1 MRQSAMIVDIYDRRA
16 DPVCSAV
23 TGAKLK
29 VNSVDMSPGSAG
41 AELACWRA
49 VPGVNQFLCTH

>member
-1 MRQSAMIVDIYDRRA
+1 MSDARIPAMRQSSMFLDMYDRRA

-29 VNSVDMSPGSAG
+29 VYSVDLSPDSAG
-41 AELACWRA
+41 VELSCWR
-49 VPGVNQFLCTH
+49 G